1 MKRFKK
7 TKVQYE
13 KKKKINYELNGMF
26 FTVLKQEVSDYD
38 KGLEFAFVSNVF
50 LLLRRLDLLFESFF

>member
-1 MKRFKK
+1 MKK
-7 TKVQYE
+7 